1 MQTVQQQ
8 LQSAVENA
16 LSTLGIET
24 SGVSSDTLQVV
35 PTANAQFGDYQWNG
49 ALPLAKSLKS
59 NPRALAQQIVKKLD
73 VESISEAPEIAGPG
87 FVNFRLKPQ
96 FIGLMAAHV
105 LQDHNLGVPRT
116 STPRTVVVDYSG
128 PNVAKPM
135 HVGHIRSTII
145 GDAIARLLRFS
156 GHNVITDNH
165 IGDWGTQFGKLII
178 GWRAHEYA
186 PEFEEKLE
194 RDPIGTMELL
204 YKEANLQ
211 ADNDP
216 NVASQARLETYWLQ
230 TDSDHVQL
238 TPDQVQLFG
247 EQVAAIQ
254 YKRLEQGEKKNRAI
268 WERLRELSQKQFD
281 EIYGRLDI
289 QFDHTLGESFY
300 EEGNRLD
307 DVVRDLKEQGIAR
320 ESQGAVVVPFEAP
333 PQLVDKPLL
342 IQKSDGAS
350 LYGTTDLA
358 TIRYRVEQWNPT
370 EIVYVVDARQSLH
383 FQQVFEAAR
392 LWGYTDVL
400 FRHVSFGSILGED
413 GKPIKT
419 RSGESVRLKDLLD
432 EAQSRALDIVREKN
446 PDLSEEQQHEVAR
459 VIGIG
464 AVKYAD
470 LSQNR
475 TSDYIFSWDKMLAM
489 QGNTAPYL
497 QYAYVRIRSIF
508 RRAQEQGIL
517 TDRVLDELILQ
528 QTAEQDLAKFILRFP
543 LAIETA
549 LSDYRINALNDY
561 LFELAQKFTSFYD
574 ACPVLKSDEPQR
586 ASRLALCDLTSRV
599 LRQGLSL
606 LGIATIEQ
614 M

>member
-1 MQTVQQQ
+1 
-8 LQSAVENA
+8 
-16 LSTLGIET
+16 
-24 SGVSSDTLQVV
+24 
-35 PTANAQFGDYQWNG
+35 
-49 ALPLAKSLKS
+49 
-59 NPRALAQQIVKKLD
+59 
-73 VESISEAPEIAGPG
+73 
-87 FVNFRLKPQ
+87 
-96 FIGLMAAHV
+96 
-105 LQDHNLGVPRT
+105 
-116 STPRTVVVDYSG
+116 
-128 PNVAKPM
+128 
-135 HVGHIRSTII
+135 
-145 GDAIARLLRFS
+145 
-156 GHNVITDNH
+156 
-165 IGDWGTQFGKLII
+165 
-178 GWRAHEYA
+178 
-186 PEFEEKLE
+186 
-194 RDPIGTMELL
+194 
-204 YKEANLQ
+204 
-211 ADNDP
+211 
-216 NVASQARLETYWLQ
+216 
-230 TDSDHVQL
+230 
-238 TPDQVQLFG
+238 
-247 EQVAAIQ
+247 
-254 YKRLEQGEKKNRAI
+254 
-268 WERLRELSQKQFD
+268 
-281 EIYGRLDI
+281 
-289 QFDHTLGESFY
+289 
-300 EEGNRLD
+300 
-307 DVVRDLKEQGIAR
+307 
-320 ESQGAVVVPFEAP
+320 
-333 PQLVDKPLL
+333 
-342 IQKSDGAS
+342 
-350 LYGTTDLA
+350 
-358 TIRYRVEQWNPT
+358 
-370 EIVYVVDARQSLH
+370 
-383 FQQVFEAAR
+383 
-392 LWGYTDVL
+392 
-400 FRHVSFGSILGED
+400 
-413 GKPIKT
+413 
-419 RSGESVRLKDLLD
+419 LKDLLD

>member
-383 FQQVFEAAR
+383 FSRFLRQRVCGDTPTCCFATSLLAAF
-392 LWGYTDVL
+392 W
-400 FRHVSFGSILGED
+400 
-413 GKPIKT
+413 
-419 RSGESVRLKDLLD
+419 
-432 EAQSRALDIVREKN
+432 
-446 PDLSEEQQHEVAR
+446 AR
-459 VIGIG
+459 
-464 AVKYAD
+464 
-470 LSQNR
+470 
-475 TSDYIFSWDKMLAM
+475 M
-489 QGNTAPYL
+489 
-497 QYAYVRIRSIF
+497 
-508 RRAQEQGIL
+508 
-517 TDRVLDELILQ
+517 
-528 QTAEQDLAKFILRFP
+528 
-543 LAIETA
+543 
-549 LSDYRINALNDY
+549 
-561 LFELAQKFTSFYD
+561 
-574 ACPVLKSDEPQR
+574 
-586 ASRLALCDLTSRV
+586 ASRSKRAVVNRC
-599 LRQGLSL
+599 
-606 LGIATIEQ
+606 A
-614 M
+614 

>member
-1 MQTVQQQ
+1 
-8 LQSAVENA
+8 
-16 LSTLGIET
+16 
-24 SGVSSDTLQVV
+24 
-35 PTANAQFGDYQWNG
+35 
-49 ALPLAKSLKS
+49 
-59 NPRALAQQIVKKLD
+59 
-73 VESISEAPEIAGPG
+73 
-87 FVNFRLKPQ
+87 
-96 FIGLMAAHV
+96 
-105 LQDHNLGVPRT
+105 
-116 STPRTVVVDYSG
+116 
-128 PNVAKPM
+128 
-135 HVGHIRSTII
+135 
-145 GDAIARLLRFS
+145 
-156 GHNVITDNH
+156 
-165 IGDWGTQFGKLII
+165 
-178 GWRAHEYA
+178 
-186 PEFEEKLE
+186 
-194 RDPIGTMELL
+194 
-204 YKEANLQ
+204 
-211 ADNDP
+211 
-216 NVASQARLETYWLQ
+216 
-230 TDSDHVQL
+230 
-238 TPDQVQLFG
+238 
-247 EQVAAIQ
+247 
-254 YKRLEQGEKKNRAI
+254 
-268 WERLRELSQKQFD
+268 
-281 EIYGRLDI
+281 
-289 QFDHTLGESFY
+289 
-300 EEGNRLD
+300 
-307 DVVRDLKEQGIAR
+307 VRDLKEQGIAR

>member
-1 MQTVQQQ
+1 METVQQQ
-8 LQSAVENA
+8 LQNAVDAA

-24 SGVSSDTLQVV
+24 SGATNDALQVV

-49 ALPLAKSLKS
+49 ALPLAKSLQT
-59 NPRALAQQIVKKLD
+59 NPRVLAQQIVENLD
-73 VESISEAPEIAGPG
+73 VENFSEAPEIAGPG
-87 FVNFRLKPQ
+87 FINFRLKPQ
-96 FIGLMAAHV
+96 FLGRMASQA
-105 LQDHNLGVPRT
+105 LADERLGVPT
-116 STPRTVVVDYSG
+116 ASTQRTVVVDYSG

-145 GDAIARLLRFS
+145 GDAIARLLRFVN
-156 GHNVITDNH
+156 HNVITDNH

-178 GWRAHEYA
+178 GWKNYLD
-186 PEFEEKLE
+186 EENLE
-194 RDPIGTMELL
+194 RDPISEMERL
-204 YKEANLQ
+204 YKLVHAQSQSDSAVEDEARTETAKLQ
-211 ADNDP
+211 RGNA
-216 NVASQARLETYWLQ
+216 E
-230 TDSDHVQL
+230 
-238 TPDQVQLFG
+238 
-247 EQVAAIQ
+247 
-254 YKRLEQGEKKNRAI
+254 NRAI
-268 WERLRELSQKQFD
+268 WERLRELSQQQFD

-289 QFDHTLGESFY
+289 HFDHTLGESFY
-300 EEGNRLD
+300 EEGNRLQ

-320 ESQGAVVVPFEAP
+320 DSQGAVIVPFDAP
-333 PQLVDKPLL
+333 PQLQEKPLL

-358 TIRYRVEQWNPT
+358 TIRYRIEQWHPD

-400 FRHVSFGSILGED
+400 FRHVSFGTILGED

-419 RSGESVRLKDLLD
+419 RSGESIRLKDLLD
-432 EAQSRALDIVREKN
+432 EAETRALEIVRDKQPELAE
-446 PDLSEEQQHEVAR
+446 DQQREVAR
-459 VIGIG
+459 VIGLG

-497 QYAYVRIRSIF
+497 QYAYVRVRSIF
-508 RRAQEQGIL
+508 RRAQEQGIE
-517 TDRVLDELILQ
+517 TNRVLDELILEQ
-528 QTAEQDLAKFILRFP
+528 PAELDLAKFILRFP

-549 LSDYRINALNDY
+549 LSDYRINALTDF
-561 LFELAQKFTSFYD
+561 LFELAQKYNVFFEH
-574 ACPVLKSDEPQR
+574 CPVLKSDEPLR
-586 ASRLALCDLTSRV
+586 SSRLALCDLTSRV
-599 LRQGLSL
+599 LKQGLSL
-606 LGIATIEQ
+606 LGIETIEQ

>member
-8 LQSAVENA
+8 LQNAVESA
-16 LSTLGIET
+16 LSTLGA
-24 SGVSSDTLQVV
+24 DTASVAPDALKVV

-49 ALPLAKSLKS
+49 ALPLAKTLKT
-59 NPRALAQQIVKKLD
+59 NPRALAQQLVEKLD
-73 VESISEAPEIAGPG
+73 VEGISETPEIAGPG
-87 FVNFRLKPQ
+87 FINFRLKPQ
-96 FIGLMAAHV
+96 FIAQMAAHA
-105 LQDHNLGVPRT
+105 LQDDNLGVPRT

-165 IGDWGTQFGKLII
+165 VGDWGTQFGKLII
-178 GWRAHEYA
+178 GWKKYLDEAA
-186 PEFEEKLE
+186 LQS
-194 RDPIGTMELL
+194 DPIGEMERL
-204 YKEANLQ
+204 YKLVNAQSDSDPTVADEAR
-211 ADNDP
+211 AET
-216 NVASQARLETYWLQ
+216 ARLQNGDAE
-230 TDSDHVQL
+230 
-238 TPDQVQLFG
+238 
-247 EQVAAIQ
+247 
-254 YKRLEQGEKKNRAI
+254 NRRI
-268 WERLRELSQKQFD
+268 WETLRELSQQQFD

-289 QFDHTLGESFY
+289 RFDHTLGESFY
-300 EEGNRLD
+300 NDRLN
-307 DVVRDLKEQGIAR
+307 DVVRDLKERGLAR
-320 ESQGAVVVPFEAP
+320 DSEGAVIVPFDAP
-333 PQLVDKPLL
+333 PQLQDRPLL
-342 IQKSDGAS
+342 VQKSDGAA

-358 TIRYRVEQWNPT
+358 TIRYRIEQWHPD

-392 LWGYTDVL
+392 LWGCDAVL
-400 FRHVSFGSILGED
+400 RHVSFGSILGED

-432 EAQSRALDIVREKN
+432 EAQSRALEIVREKN
-446 PDLSEEQQHEVAR
+446 PDLTDEQQHEVAR

-508 RRAQEQGIL
+508 RRAQEQGIA
-517 TDRVLDELILQ
+517 TDRVLDEMVLEQ
-528 QTAEQDLAKFILRFP
+528 SAEQDLAKFILRFP

-586 ASRLALCDLTSRV
+586 SSRLALCDLTSRV
-599 LRQGLSL
+599 LKQGLSL
-606 LGIATIEQ
+606 LGIETIEQ